1 MKEKDALK
9 AKFSANPKKYY
20 EVELFTKEGFIR
32 KKCPKCGRYFWT
44 LNPDREVCPE
54 PPCQHYDFLG
64 NPPTNRRLDYIDAW
78 RQIESFFVKNGHTSI
93 KRYPVVCRWRPD
105 LYFTVASIVDFQ
117 RIEGGEIVFDL
128 PANPLIV
135 PQTCLRFNDIQNVGV
150 SGKHYSSFCMI
161 GQHSIL
167 DGEGYWKDR
176 CIELDFQL
184 LTGPFGIKPEEVI
197 FTEDV
202 WIGYGAFG
210 YSLEYNVRGLE
221 LGNAVFTEFKGTPSD
236 YKIMSEKVIDMGA
249 GLERFTWIT
258 QGTPTSYDAV
268 FGPIIKRMKVR
279 CNIEYNPEFYLRYA
293 RIAGML
299 NLDEIPSLAAA
310 KAQVA
315 GELGI
320 SEDELHNQTAGLE
333 AVYILADHVRT
344 LVFAIADGGLPSN
357 VGGGYNLR
365 VILRRALS
373 YLDKF
378 GWDITLEEVANW
390 HIDYLAGIYPELTEH
405 VDEVATI
412 LKVEERRYRNTLE
425 RTGRIVSNIAKRGR
439 TPGEDELIQLYD
451 SEGITP
457 DMLKE
462 QGLTIEVPSEFYA
475 KVTERHMMERAE
487 KPLPKFDVEKMTP
500 TRLLFYED
508 LNLFEFQARIVKIL
522 DGEYII
528 LDKTAFYPRSG
539 GQEPDLGYIGSFE
552 VQDVDKYGNVVLHK
566 VKSHKLA
573 EGQIVRC
580 KVDSHRRGIIARH
593 HTATHL
599 VNGAAQKILGSWVW
613 QHSAYKD
620 IDKARLDI
628 THYAHLTNEE
638 IAKIEDLANSAVLMN
653 LPVIKEILPRSKAE
667 QKYGF
672 RLYQGG
678 VVPTRELRV
687 LNISGWDVEA
697 CGGTHTSRTG
707 DVGVIKIL
715 KSERIQDGV
724 ERIEYVAGEPALKY
738 IRKRENMLRKISD
751 VIESPQDKVVKA
763 VTEIKNTAD
772 DLKRRQ
778 KQLIKRLASYEV
790 SVISREATDVE
801 GLKLYLSVS
810 ESLGEEFHVIIGEQS
825 INSEPRLIYCG
836 FTVMD
841 KSVRIYVFC
850 GEEAQKEGV
859 GADRLVREVA
869 KTLGGSGGGDARFG
883 QGGGKQVIKIKEAG
897 ETVKSIVSSLVAR

>member
-1 MKEKDALK
+1 
-9 AKFSANPKKYY
+9 
-20 EVELFTKEGFIR
+20 
-32 KKCPKCGRYFWT
+32 
-44 LNPDREVCPE
+44 
-54 PPCQHYDFLG
+54 
-64 NPPTNRRLDYIDAW
+64 
-78 RQIESFFVKNGHTSI
+78 
-93 KRYPVVCRWRPD
+93 
-105 LYFTVASIVDFQ
+105 
-117 RIEGGEIVFDL
+117 
-128 PANPLIV
+128 
-135 PQTCLRFNDIQNVGV
+135 
-150 SGKHYSSFCMI
+150 
-161 GQHSIL
+161 
-167 DGEGYWKDR
+167 
-176 CIELDFQL
+176 
-184 LTGPFGIKPEEVI
+184 
-197 FTEDV
+197 
-202 WIGYGAFG
+202 
-210 YSLEYNVRGLE
+210 
-221 LGNAVFTEFKGTPSD
+221 
-236 YKIMSEKVIDMGA
+236 
-249 GLERFTWIT
+249 
-258 QGTPTSYDAV
+258 
-268 FGPIIKRMKVR
+268 
-279 CNIEYNPEFYLRYA
+279 
-293 RIAGML
+293 
-299 NLDEIPSLAAA
+299 
-310 KAQVA
+310 
-315 GELGI
+315 
-320 SEDELHNQTAGLE
+320 
-333 AVYILADHVRT
+333 
-344 LVFAIADGGLPSN
+344 
-357 VGGGYNLR
+357 
-365 VILRRALS
+365 
-373 YLDKF
+373 
-378 GWDITLEEVANW
+378 
-390 HIDYLAGIYPELTEH
+390 
-405 VDEVATI
+405 
-412 LKVEERRYRNTLE
+412 
-425 RTGRIVSNIAKRGR
+425 
-439 TPGEDELIQLYD
+439 
-451 SEGITP
+451 
-457 DMLKE
+457 
-462 QGLTIEVPSEFYA
+462 
-475 KVTERHMMERAE
+475 
-487 KPLPKFDVEKMTP
+487 MTP

-539 GQEPDLGYIGSFE
+539 GQEPDLGYIGGFE

-738 IRKRENMLRKISD
+738 IQKRENMLRKISD

-790 SVISREATDVE
+790 SVISRKATDVE
-801 GLKLYLSVS
+801 GLKLYLSMS
-810 ESLGEEFHVIIGEQS
+810 ESLGEEFHVIIGEQA

-850 GEEAQKEGV
+850 GEEAQKKGV
-859 GADRLVREVA
+859 GADRLVRDVA

-883 QGGGKQVIKIKEAG
+883 QGGGKQIIKIKEAG